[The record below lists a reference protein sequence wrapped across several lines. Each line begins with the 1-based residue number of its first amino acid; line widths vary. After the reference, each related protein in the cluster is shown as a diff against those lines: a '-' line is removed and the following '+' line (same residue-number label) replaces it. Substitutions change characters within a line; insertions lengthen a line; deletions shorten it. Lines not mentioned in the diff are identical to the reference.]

1 MQGINKK
8 FKRSEI
14 KKKKKHTLFLDPF
27 PQLGEGKMHVKCFK
41 HIFEKNPVSLTA
53 RGVLRKQVSCR
64 HTEAFFSSPTT

>member
-14 KKKKKHTLFLDPF
+14 KKRTLFLDSF

-53 RGVLRKQVSCR
+53 RGVLRKQISCR